1 MKKIHILAAAVIFI
15 LGSCST
21 EKNNTDIP
29 EAFQDETFMSDVS
42 SYKRGYASET
52 DKLYKELLEKDEN
65 LKALADK
72 ISKLNEDNYK
82 GNIYINKFLSNNENY
97 YTEVIN
103 YSSSIQDSVL
113 REIILSGINSSEE
126 EFKTKITNI
135 IKLKEQLNDKIAE
148 LNDYETAL
156 KIVLTDQSI
165 KSYQDNFKQDSS
177 TLNSLIKQYEEI
189 INEINVKIEK

>member
-1 MKKIHILAAAVIFI
+1 MKKIHILSAAVILF

-29 EAFQDETFMSDVS
+29 EAFQDDNFISDVS
-42 SYKRGYASET
+42 SYKRGYTSET
-52 DKLYKELLEKDEN
+52 DKLYKELLEKDKN

-82 GNIYINKFLSNNENY
+82 GNIDINKFLSNNENY

-103 YSSSIQDSVL
+103 YSSSIQDSIL
-113 REIILSGINSSEE
+113 REKILSGINTSEG

-135 IKLKEQLNDKIAE
+135 IKLKEKLNDKISE

-156 KIVLTDQSI
+156 KIVLTNQSI

-177 TLNSLIKQYEEI
+177 TLNSLIKQYDEI